1 MRPHFISQIQEP
13 VRMAVAALEAVRL
26 NLSLISNVLLNE
38 DDSFFL
44 CEDGSYLLF
53 E

>member
-13 VRMAVAALEAVRL
+13 IRMAVAALEAIRL
-26 NLSLISNVLLNE
+26 NSPLISNILLNE
-38 DDSFFL
+38 DGSFFL